1 MSPQHTGALMV
12 LVSAAGFAT
21 LAILIKLAYAAGANT
36 ITILATRF
44 ILAAACLW
52 LILHWR
58 NISYRVDRHMLLRL
72 FLLGGLGYGAMSTAF
87 ASSLKFLPASLSSML
102 LYMYPAI
109 VSVLAIF
116 LGQDQ
121 LSWRKSLALIIC
133 FSGLFLT
140 LGVSFEGMS
149 MLGLG
154 WGIAAAIIYSLYILA
169 GNYLLR
175 DVKPLVATT
184 YVCSSAAIVFVLTAI
199 GTNDFVLS
207 LPLYGWLSLAGM
219 ALFSTVIGILGF
231 FAGMTRI
238 GPANAS
244 IISIAEP
251 VMTVLMSIFFL
262 GETIIATQIG
272 GGLLIL
278 MGLIILQCQ
287 KSEERPV
294 PLSDPS

>member
-21 LAILIKLAYAAGANT
+21 LAIFIKLAYAAGANT

-44 ILAAACLW
+44 ILATACLW
-52 LILHWR
+52 LILYWR
-58 NISYRVDRHMLLRL
+58 NIPYRVDRQMLLRL
-72 FLLGGLGYGAMSTAF
+72 FLLGGLGYGAMSIAF
-87 ASSLKFLPASLSSML
+87 ASSLKLLPASLSSML

-109 VSVLAIF
+109 VSILAIF
-116 LGQDQ
+116 LGQDL

-154 WGIAAAIIYSLYILA
+154 WGIAAAIIYSLYTLA

-199 GTNDFVLS
+199 GTNDFVFS
-207 LPLYGWLSLAGM
+207 LPLYSWLSIAGM

-278 MGLIILQCQ
+278 MGLIILQYQ
-287 KSEERPV
+287 KSEEGPV